1 MGVAAAGSGAQP
13 PRGRVR
19 VGTPRRP
26 RPGRGQHS
34 TAQIR
39 EARRA
44 EEDAAEDAAFFSS
57 LRDNDDAAVDEA
69 SVALDEATDA
79 VAAAYTKAT
88 DAKDVLMTEK
98 LRGQVA
104 EGWMQRLSPN
114 TRKAYDSA
122 FRQAQARGRK
132 NCTACTAG
140 CPLPLPPA
148 TPAAFHRRRP
158 GLATA

>member
-1 MGVAAAGSGAQP
+1 
-13 PRGRVR
+13 
-19 VGTPRRP
+19 
-26 RPGRGQHS
+26 
-34 TAQIR
+34 
-39 EARRA
+39 
-44 EEDAAEDAAFFSS
+44 
-57 LRDNDDAAVDEA
+57 
-69 SVALDEATDA
+69 

-140 CPLPLPPA
+140 CPYRCRRLPPLPS
-148 TPAAFHRRRP
+148 TAAGRAWPPP
-158 GLATA
+158 GIY